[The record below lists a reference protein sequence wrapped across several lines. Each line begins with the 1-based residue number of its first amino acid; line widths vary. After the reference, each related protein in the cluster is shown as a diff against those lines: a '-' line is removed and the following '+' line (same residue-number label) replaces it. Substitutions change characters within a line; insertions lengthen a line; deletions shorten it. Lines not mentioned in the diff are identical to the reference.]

1 MYSKIRNM
9 KVKRDKFNLQY
20 TSKLSCKMG
29 YLIPFMNKEVVPGDK
44 FRVGTNALLR
54 LLPTLAPQMSNVKI
68 YIKYFFVPYRLIWS
82 DWETFWTHNFNG
94 SENMPVV
101 PYITPGTTISNG
113 TLNDYLGLPPTL
125 PANEHINCLSH
136 RAYNLIY
143 NEFYRD
149 EELTDPVAI
158 STASGLDQTTN
169 TSLLHTNWQKDLF
182 TSARPSPTK
191 GVEVTIP
198 IGESAPVYGNGG
210 AIVLTDGTNE
220 RSLTFGVP
228 ETSVGITS
236 PTGTAFLSGRGAATG
251 SDDSYNALGTTVS
264 NSLSG
269 KGSVFPIVEI
279 SQTDYRSTRL
289 GFSSNPDS
297 AALQADLSETTA
309 ISMTDLR
316 KAGALQRYFEILTRG
331 GSRYIEA
338 IKSFFGV
345 SNGDARLQR
354 PEYLGGGTSRIITS
368 EVLQNSEGTETSPQG
383 NMAGHAFGDINALR
397 NGFTKKFTEYGILMG
412 LVSIVP
418 ETSYFQGLPKFF
430 SKTTPYDWL
439 NPIFQHLGEDG
450 IKNKEVYASSANPEN
465 IFGYNRRY
473 YEYADYQNEVHG
485 DFRGSLDY
493 WHMARKFSEEPALN
507 SSFIEADPTT
517 RIFAYEE
524 GDTCLLDMYL
534 DIKARRPLQKYP
546 TYLLK

>member
-1 MYSKIRNM
+1 MYSKVRNL

-29 YLIPFMNKEVVPGDK
+29 YLIPFLNKEVVPGDK

-101 PYITPGTTISNG
+101 PYITPGTTITNG
-113 TLNDYLGLPPTL
+113 SLNDYLGLPPTL

-158 STASGLDQTTN
+158 STASGLDETTN

-191 GVEVTIP
+191 GVEVTVP
-198 IGESAPVYGNGG
+198 IGETAPVSVYGTGKTLG
-210 AIVLTDGTNE
+210 LTDGTNDYGL
-220 RSLTFGVP
+220 SKQLSS
-228 ETSVGITS
+228 SVGFLQGAVGYYDKDVGDG
-236 PTGTAFLSGRGAATG
+236 TGLSIDGTPLNG
-251 SDDSYNALGTTVS
+251 SALG
-264 NSLSG
+264 LS
-269 KGSVFPIVEI
+269 
-279 SQTDYRSTRL
+279 TDGDKS
-289 GFSSNPDS
+289 GIIGE
-297 AALQADLSETTA
+297 ADLSEASA
-309 ISMTDLR
+309 ISMSDLR

-493 WHMARKFSEEPALN
+493 WHMARKFASEPALN
-507 SSFIEADPTT
+507 SAFIQADPTT

-534 DIKARRPLQKYP
+534 DVKARRPLEKYP
-546 TYLLK
+546 TYMLK